1 MKKYMTD
8 IKDWENLKI
17 IGRNKEPPYNTSIPY
32 KSFESCFRPR
42 KQSEY
47 FLSLN
52 GDWSFNWVK
61 KPVERPKD
69 FYRIDFNDSTWDQI
83 RVPSNWQMKGYGIPI
98 YTNIKY
104 PYSINI
110 EDIPGIDH
118 EYNPVGSYRKKVIIP
133 EGWQDKEIFIHFGG
147 VKSAFYLWINGKMVG
162 YSQGSM
168 TPAEFNITQ
177 YLQKGEN
184 IIAAEVYRWSDGSYL
199 EDQDMWRLS
208 GIYRDVFLYT
218 TPKVHIRDFYIHSE
232 LDEHY
237 EHANLRCRARIKNY
251 NAESFNYRLE
261 LRFKA
266 SNEEPRN
273 AESLIQKKFQLSQ
286 GSEISVELESEIKSP
301 QKWSAETPHLYDLI
315 LLLYDS
321 KGEVIEVK
329 RNRFGF
335 RSIETKS
342 DGGLYINGNYILLK
356 GVNRHEH
363 DPDEGRA
370 VSVEQMEHDIK
381 LMKKNNINA
390 VRTSHYPNHPSFYDL
405 CDEYGLYVI
414 DECNLESHGLRD
426 TLPDSDKIWL
436 TPCVE
441 RMERMVERDKNH
453 PCIIAWSLGNEA
465 GFGDI
470 FEEMKRV
477 TLELD
482 DTRPVHYEGDYY
494 NKITDLISFM
504 YYPPRQVRMIAKRN
518 IRKDEERPIV
528 LCEYAHAMGNSLG
541 NFKEYMDLFK
551 KYENC
556 IGGFIWDFIDQGI
569 RKKSETG
576 EEFWAYGGDFGDE
589 PNDMN
594 YCING
599 ILMPDR
605 KPNPSLF
612 EVKKGYQNIH
622 TSGKDL
628 LQGKVEIENEYRFLS
643 LDFISLHWE
652 VLANGKEIENGI
664 IKNLDISPL
673 EQKLI
678 QIPFTIP
685 DIQPS
690 TEYHLK
696 LTFKLKKDTKWGEKG
711 YSVAWEQFKLPFE
724 VPTIEPIAIED
735 LSPLKTEENDRNIR
749 ISGDN
754 FKLEIGKHSGTIES
768 YYYKEKELIK
778 SPLIPNFWRAPIDN
792 DLGFADE
799 DLEDFDKESTH
810 IDYSW
815 REASKSRET
824 IDFQVEDIKP
834 QVKKVSVEFDVI
846 NSDESLKLNYLI
858 YGNGDII
865 IESRF
870 IPNKEMIRFGM
881 QCKIPK
887 EINQITWFGKGPHE
901 TMEDRKNGASVGL
914 YSGNVESLI
923 HSYIRPQ
930 ENANRS
936 DVRWATFQNKG
947 NFGIL
952 ISHLNGSYLNFSAW
966 PYSMED
972 LEKATHNFEL
982 PNRDF
987 ITLNIDHKQ
996 KGVGGDL
1003 PGLPSVHKKYRLRK
1017 DKVYEYSF
1025 LIRPI
1030 SEKRDFSKDP
1040 IKIPPNL

>member
-1 MKKYMTD
+1 MKKMTD
-8 IKDWENLKI
+8 IKDWENPKI
-17 IGRNKEPPYNTSIPY
+17 IGRNKEPPYNSSIPY
-32 KSFESCFRPR
+32 KSFKSCFRPR
-42 KQSEY
+42 KQSDY

-69 FYRIDFNDSTWDQI
+69 FYRVDFDVSTWDHI

-110 EDIPGIDH
+110 KDIPGIDH
-118 EYNPVGSYRKKVIIP
+118 EYNPIGSYRKEVIIP
-133 EGWQDKEIFIHFGG
+133 ERWQDKEIFIHFGG
-147 VKSAFYLWINGKMVG
+147 VKSAFYLWINGEMVG

-168 TPAEFNITQ
+168 TPAEFNITK
-177 YLQKGEN
+177 YLRKGEN
-184 IIAAEVYRWSDGSYL
+184 IIAVEVYRWSDGSYL

-208 GIYRDVFLYT
+208 GIYRDVFLYAA
-218 TPKVHIRDFYIHSE
+218 PKVHIRDFYIHSE
-232 LDEHY
+232 LDKQY
-237 EHANLRCRARIKNY
+237 EDANLRCRARITNY

-266 SNEEPRN
+266 SHQEPRN
-273 AESLIQKKFQLSQ
+273 AETLTQKKFQLRQ
-286 GSEISVELESEIKSP
+286 GSEIAVELESEIKSP
-301 QKWSAETPHLYDLI
+301 QKWSAETPNLYDLI

-342 DGGLYINGNYILLK
+342 DGGLYINGKYILLK

-370 VSVEQMEHDIK
+370 VSVEQMEQDIK
-381 LMKKNNINA
+381 LMKENNINA
-390 VRTSHYPNHPSFYDL
+390 IRTSHYPNHPTFYDL

-426 TLPDSDKIWL
+426 TLPDSDKMWL

-441 RMERMVERDKNH
+441 RMKRMVERDKNH

-470 FEEMKRV
+470 FEEMKMV

-482 DTRPVHYEGDYY
+482 NTRPVHYEGDYY

-518 IRKDEERPIV
+518 IRKDEERAIV

-551 KYENC
+551 KYDNC

-589 PNDMN
+589 PNDKN

-599 ILMPDR
+599 IVMPDR

-622 TSGKDL
+622 TSDKDP

-664 IKNLDISPL
+664 IKNLDIGPL

-678 QIPFTIP
+678 QIPFTTP

-696 LTFKLKKDTKWGEKG
+696 LTFKLKKDTKWGKKG
-711 YSVAWEQFKLPFE
+711 HSVAWEQFKLPFK
-724 VPTIEPIAIED
+724 VPTIEPIVIED
-735 LSPLKTEENDRNIR
+735 LPPLKTEEDETNIC
-749 ISGDN
+749 ISGDY
-754 FKLEIGKHSGTIES
+754 FKLEIGKHSGAIES

-778 SPLIPNFWRAPIDN
+778 SPLIHNFWRAPIDN

-799 DLEDFDKESTH
+799 DLEDFDEESTH

-815 REASKSRET
+815 REASISRE
-824 IDFQVEDIKP
+824 IVDFQFEDIKP
-834 QVKKVSVEFDVI
+834 QIKRVSVSFDVI
-846 NSDESLKLNYLI
+846 NSDEPLKLIYLI

-865 IESRF
+865 IENRF

-887 EINQITWFGKGPHE
+887 DLNQITWFGKGPHE

-923 HSYIRPQ
+923 HPYIRPQ
-930 ENANRS
+930 ENANRTN
-936 DVRWATFQNKG
+936 VRWLTIQNQDHLG
-947 NFGIL
+947 LL
-952 ISHLNGSYLNFSAW
+952 ISHLNGSYLNFSSW

-972 LEKATHNFEL
+972 LEKATHTFEL

-1017 DKVYEYSF
+1017 DKVYEYRF
-1025 LIRPI
+1025 LLRPM